1 MQSGSEVGER
11 LKLLS
16 HSSLGSV
23 SPSKV
28 RWLSRQENRAAPPWA
43 IERLTGKKEMKKKD
57 FNIVYLEISDRDKP
71 ESKKCAV
78 CTFELIDLKIQG
90 RLTYFTGFDDT
101 SISLRLIFLAWESQN
116 IVSRH
121 EHLFLS
127 NLRLGIY
134 RSQRCLRRACIDR
147 NVIRFVVRWVEGDS
161 ACWCCRHDRERQK

>member
-16 HSSLGSV
+16 HSTRGSV

-57 FNIVYLEISDRDKP
+57 FNIVYFKISDRDKP

-78 CTFELIDLKIQG
+78 CTFELIDLKIIQG

-101 SISLRLIFLAWESQN
+101 SISPRLIFLA
-116 IVSRH
+116 
-121 EHLFLS
+121 
-127 NLRLGIY
+127 
-134 RSQRCLRRACIDR
+134 
-147 NVIRFVVRWVEGDS
+147 
-161 ACWCCRHDRERQK
+161 